1 MSRNCCSSTNRRRE
15 SIPSRAVSSG
25 ICCSNF
31 PATASRFSSPRTTW
45 TKPSAAATSPTSI
58 TANSSPTVRRTR
70 CANSPTCS
78 RPAPCA
84 SRSPH
89 PKSPGRWLAPVKSK
103 ASAVQ
108 PSSASPSTRL
118 STTTWIWTTSAR
130 SFPGRAPRSAKSA
143 RSLRAS
149 KTSSWSSPTRIR
161 PTATIWRPPAKR
173 RRPGMTD
180 IFRGFGAV
188 FYKEALHVR
197 RDFGTLF
204 FSLIIPLLQM
214 LLLGYG
220 IDTNIR
226 QINTVVF
233 NADGRRESRE
243 LLDRLK
249 NSDTFHVVR
258 YVNSDVEMNEMI
270 IGGKARVG
278 IKIPVDYSDKLLHQ
292 MSAQVLVLIDGS
304 DSSVAGQAINVT
316 TSIGLDESLRR
327 ALTNNASSAVDMR
340 PKLLFNPDS
349 RSPNFFLPG
358 LTAIL
363 LLNVTT
369 FLTAFSIVREKER
382 GTLEQ
387 LFVTP
392 VRPMGLLLGK
402 LLPYLGIGFFELLL
416 ILTFM
421 RFVFLVPIHGSVL
434 LLGFL
439 SLPYLFAALSLGI
452 LISSK
457 ANSQAEAMQLAFL
470 PILPN
475 VFFSGYIFPRET
487 IPTIFKPLSYL
498 IPASYFINI
507 TRGVILRGAGIS
519 HLWTDGLALCLIG
532 TL

>member
-1 MSRNCCSSTNRRRE
+1 VIN
-15 SIPSRAVSSG
+15 P
-25 ICCSNF
+25 
-31 PATASRFSSPRTTW
+31 
-45 TKPSAAATSPTSI
+45 
-58 TANSSPTVRRTR
+58 
-70 CANSPTCS
+70 
-78 RPAPCA
+78 
-84 SRSPH
+84 
-89 PKSPGRWLAPVKSK
+89 
-103 ASAVQ
+103 
-108 PSSASPSTRL
+108 
-118 STTTWIWTTSAR
+118 
-130 SFPGRAPRSAKSA
+130 
-143 RSLRAS
+143 
-149 KTSSWSSPTRIR
+149 
-161 PTATIWRPPAKR
+161 
-173 RRPGMTD
+173 
-180 IFRGFGAV
+180 FRGFSAV

-214 LLLGYG
+214 FLLGFG

-226 QINTVVF
+226 QINTVVY

-243 LLDRLK
+243 LLDRLR
-249 NSDTFHVVR
+249 NSDTFNLVR
-258 YVNSDVEMNEMI
+258 YVNTDHDLTDAI
-270 IGGKARVG
+270 ISGKCRVG

-316 TSIGLDESLRR
+316 TAIGLDESLRR
-327 ALTNNASSAVDMR
+327 VLGSSTAPFAVDMR
-340 PKLLFNPDS
+340 PKILFNPDS

-402 LLPYLGIGFFELLL
+402 LLPYLMIGFFELCM

-421 RFVFLVPIHGSVL
+421 RFIFSVPIHGSVL
-434 LLGFL
+434 LLALL
-439 SLPYLFAALSLGI
+439 SLPYIFVSLSLGI

-470 PILPN
+470 TILPSI
-475 VFFSGYIFPRET
+475 FFSGYIFPRET
-487 IPTIFKPLSYL
+487 MPKFFFVLSYFV
-498 IPASYFINI
+498 PATYFIDI
-507 TRGVILRGAGIS
+507 TRGIILRGAGWV
-519 HLWTDGLALCLIG
+519 HLWTDAVALFFMG
-532 TL
+532 TMLLVIAARRFQNKVIMA

>member
-1 MSRNCCSSTNRRRE
+1 MR
-15 SIPSRAVSSG
+15 
-25 ICCSNF
+25 
-31 PATASRFSSPRTTW
+31 
-45 TKPSAAATSPTSI
+45 
-58 TANSSPTVRRTR
+58 
-70 CANSPTCS
+70 
-78 RPAPCA
+78 
-84 SRSPH
+84 
-89 PKSPGRWLAPVKSK
+89 
-103 ASAVQ
+103 
-108 PSSASPSTRL
+108 
-118 STTTWIWTTSAR
+118 
-130 SFPGRAPRSAKSA
+130 
-143 RSLRAS
+143 
-149 KTSSWSSPTRIR
+149 
-161 PTATIWRPPAKR
+161 
-173 RRPGMTD
+173 D

-188 FYKEALHVR
+188 FYKETLHVR

-258 YVNSDVEMNEMI
+258 YVQSDADMNDMI
-270 IGGKARVG
+270 VGGKARVG

-316 TSIGLDESLRR
+316 TAIGLDESLRR
-327 ALTNNASSAVDMR
+327 VLVNNASFAVDMR

-402 LLPYLGIGFFELLL
+402 LLPYLVIGFFELLL

-421 RFVFLVPIHGSVL
+421 RFAFHVPIHGSVFL
-434 LLGFL
+434 LAFL
-439 SLPYLFAALSLGI
+439 SLPYIFVSLSLGI

-457 ANSQAEAMQLAFL
+457 ANTQSEAMQLAFL
-470 PILPN
+470 TILPSI
-475 VFFSGYIFPRET
+475 FFSGYIFPRET
-487 IPTIFKPLSYL
+487 MPKVFYVISYFV
-498 IPASYFINI
+498 PASYFINI
-507 TRGVILRGAGIS
+507 TRGVILRGAGIH
-519 HLWTDGLALCLIG
+519 HLWLDGLALFAIGSFLLIIAARRFHNKVIMA
-532 TL
+532 

>member
-1 MSRNCCSSTNRRRE
+1 
-15 SIPSRAVSSG
+15 
-25 ICCSNF
+25 
-31 PATASRFSSPRTTW
+31 
-45 TKPSAAATSPTSI
+45 
-58 TANSSPTVRRTR
+58 VR
-70 CANSPTCS
+70 
-78 RPAPCA
+78 
-84 SRSPH
+84 
-89 PKSPGRWLAPVKSK
+89 
-103 ASAVQ
+103 
-108 PSSASPSTRL
+108 
-118 STTTWIWTTSAR
+118 
-130 SFPGRAPRSAKSA
+130 
-143 RSLRAS
+143 
-149 KTSSWSSPTRIR
+149 
-161 PTATIWRPPAKR
+161 
-173 RRPGMTD
+173 D

-188 FYKEALHVR
+188 FYKETLHVR

-249 NSDTFHVVR
+249 NSDTFHLVR
-258 YVNSDVEMNEMI
+258 YVNTDHEMNEMI
-270 IGGKARVG
+270 IAGKARVG
-278 IKIPVDYSDKLLHQ
+278 IKIPVDYSDKLLHK

-327 ALTNNASSAVDMR
+327 VLVNNETFAVDMR

-402 LLPYLGIGFFELLL
+402 LLPYLAIGFFELCM

-421 RFVFLVPIHGSVL
+421 RFAFHVPIHGSVIL
-434 LLGFL
+434 LAFL
-439 SLPYLFAALSLGI
+439 SLPYIFVSLSLGI

-457 ANSQAEAMQLAFL
+457 ANSQSEAMQLAFL
-470 PILPN
+470 TILPSI
-475 VFFSGYIFPRET
+475 FFSGYIFPRET
-487 IPTIFKPLSYL
+487 MPKFFYVISYFV
-498 IPASYFINI
+498 PASYFINI
-507 TRGVILRGAGIS
+507 TRGVILRGAGIT
-519 HLWTDGLALCLIG
+519 HLWIDALALFAMG
-532 TL
+532 TFLLVIAARRFQNKVIMA

>member
-1 MSRNCCSSTNRRRE
+1 MR
-15 SIPSRAVSSG
+15 
-25 ICCSNF
+25 
-31 PATASRFSSPRTTW
+31 
-45 TKPSAAATSPTSI
+45 
-58 TANSSPTVRRTR
+58 
-70 CANSPTCS
+70 
-78 RPAPCA
+78 
-84 SRSPH
+84 
-89 PKSPGRWLAPVKSK
+89 
-103 ASAVQ
+103 
-108 PSSASPSTRL
+108 
-118 STTTWIWTTSAR
+118 
-130 SFPGRAPRSAKSA
+130 
-143 RSLRAS
+143 
-149 KTSSWSSPTRIR
+149 
-161 PTATIWRPPAKR
+161 
-173 RRPGMTD
+173 D

-188 FYKEALHVR
+188 FYKETLHVR

-249 NSDTFHVVR
+249 NSDTFHLIR
-258 YVNSDVEMNEMI
+258 YVNTDHEMNEMI
-270 IGGKARVG
+270 IAGKARVG
-278 IKIPVDYSDKLLHQ
+278 IKIPVDYSDKLLHK

-327 ALTNNASSAVDMR
+327 VLVNNETFAVDMR

-402 LLPYLGIGFFELLL
+402 LLPYLVIGFFELCM

-421 RFVFLVPIHGSVL
+421 RFAFHVPIHGSVIL
-434 LLGFL
+434 LAFL
-439 SLPYLFAALSLGI
+439 SLPYIFVSLSLGI

-457 ANSQAEAMQLAFL
+457 ANSQSEAMQLAFL
-470 PILPN
+470 TILPSI
-475 VFFSGYIFPRET
+475 FFSGYIFPRET
-487 IPTIFKPLSYL
+487 MPKIFYVISYFV
-498 IPASYFINI
+498 PASYFINI
-507 TRGVILRGAGIS
+507 TRGVILRGAGIT
-519 HLWTDGLALCLIG
+519 HLWIDALALFAMG
-532 TL
+532 TFLLVIAARRFQNKVIMA

>member
-1 MSRNCCSSTNRRRE
+1 VVN
-15 SIPSRAVSSG
+15 P
-25 ICCSNF
+25 
-31 PATASRFSSPRTTW
+31 
-45 TKPSAAATSPTSI
+45 
-58 TANSSPTVRRTR
+58 
-70 CANSPTCS
+70 
-78 RPAPCA
+78 
-84 SRSPH
+84 
-89 PKSPGRWLAPVKSK
+89 
-103 ASAVQ
+103 
-108 PSSASPSTRL
+108 
-118 STTTWIWTTSAR
+118 
-130 SFPGRAPRSAKSA
+130 
-143 RSLRAS
+143 
-149 KTSSWSSPTRIR
+149 
-161 PTATIWRPPAKR
+161 
-173 RRPGMTD
+173 
-180 IFRGFGAV
+180 FRGFSAV

-214 LLLGYG
+214 FLLGFG

-226 QINTVVF
+226 QINTAVY

-243 LLDRLK
+243 LLDRLR
-249 NSDTFHVVR
+249 NSDTFNLVR
-258 YVNSDVEMNEMI
+258 YVNTDRDLNEAI
-270 IGGKARVG
+270 VSGKCRVG

-327 ALTNNASSAVDMR
+327 VLASSGNTAFAVDMR

-402 LLPYLGIGFFELLL
+402 LLPYLMIGFFELCM

-421 RFVFLVPIHGSVL
+421 RFVFSVPIHGSVL
-434 LLGFL
+434 LLALL
-439 SLPYLFAALSLGI
+439 SLPYIFVSLSLGI

-470 PILPN
+470 TILPS

-487 IPTIFKPLSYL
+487 MPKFFFILSYFV
-498 IPASYFINI
+498 PATFFIDI
-507 TRGVILRGAGIS
+507 TRGIILRGAGWVD
-519 HLWTDGLALCLIG
+519 LWSDALALFLFG
-532 TL
+532 TILLVIAARRFQNKVIMA

>member
-1 MSRNCCSSTNRRRE
+1 VVN
-15 SIPSRAVSSG
+15 P
-25 ICCSNF
+25 
-31 PATASRFSSPRTTW
+31 
-45 TKPSAAATSPTSI
+45 
-58 TANSSPTVRRTR
+58 
-70 CANSPTCS
+70 
-78 RPAPCA
+78 
-84 SRSPH
+84 
-89 PKSPGRWLAPVKSK
+89 
-103 ASAVQ
+103 
-108 PSSASPSTRL
+108 
-118 STTTWIWTTSAR
+118 
-130 SFPGRAPRSAKSA
+130 
-143 RSLRAS
+143 
-149 KTSSWSSPTRIR
+149 
-161 PTATIWRPPAKR
+161 
-173 RRPGMTD
+173 
-180 IFRGFGAV
+180 FRGFSAV

-214 LLLGYG
+214 FLLGFG

-226 QINTVVF
+226 QINTVVY

-243 LLDRLK
+243 LLDRLR
-249 NSDTFHVVR
+249 NSDTFNLIR
-258 YVNSDVEMNEMI
+258 YVNTDHDLNEAI
-270 IGGKARVG
+270 VSGKCRVG

-316 TSIGLDESLRR
+316 TAIGLDESLRR
-327 ALTNNASSAVDMR
+327 VLATSGNTPLAVDMR

-402 LLPYLGIGFFELLL
+402 LLPYLMIGFFELCM

-421 RFVFLVPIHGSVL
+421 RFVFSVPIHGSVL
-434 LLGFL
+434 LLALL
-439 SLPYLFAALSLGI
+439 SLPYIFVSLSLGI

-470 PILPN
+470 TILPS

-487 IPTIFKPLSYL
+487 MPKFFFILSYFV
-498 IPASYFINI
+498 PATFFIDI
-507 TRGVILRGAGIS
+507 TRGIILRGAGWVD
-519 HLWTDGLALCLIG
+519 LWSDALALFLFG
-532 TL
+532 TILLVIAARRFQNKVIMA

>member
-1 MSRNCCSSTNRRRE
+1 MR
-15 SIPSRAVSSG
+15 
-25 ICCSNF
+25 
-31 PATASRFSSPRTTW
+31 
-45 TKPSAAATSPTSI
+45 
-58 TANSSPTVRRTR
+58 
-70 CANSPTCS
+70 
-78 RPAPCA
+78 
-84 SRSPH
+84 
-89 PKSPGRWLAPVKSK
+89 
-103 ASAVQ
+103 
-108 PSSASPSTRL
+108 
-118 STTTWIWTTSAR
+118 
-130 SFPGRAPRSAKSA
+130 
-143 RSLRAS
+143 
-149 KTSSWSSPTRIR
+149 
-161 PTATIWRPPAKR
+161 
-173 RRPGMTD
+173 D

-188 FYKEALHVR
+188 FYKETLHVR

-258 YVNSDVEMNEMI
+258 YVTSDDDMNNMI

-304 DSSVAGQAINVT
+304 DASVAGQAINVST
-316 TSIGLDESLRR
+316 AIGLDESLRR
-327 ALTNNASSAVDMR
+327 VLLNNASFAVDMR

-392 VRPMGLLLGK
+392 VKPMGLLLGK

-421 RFVFLVPIHGSVL
+421 RFAFHVPIHGSVFL
-434 LLGFL
+434 LAFL
-439 SLPYLFAALSLGI
+439 SLPYIFVSLSLGI

-457 ANSQAEAMQLAFL
+457 ANTQSEAMQLAFL
-470 PILPN
+470 TILPSI
-475 VFFSGYIFPRET
+475 FFSGYIFPRET
-487 IPTIFKPLSYL
+487 MPKAFYAISYL
-498 IPASYFINI
+498 VPASYFINI
-507 TRGVILRGAGIS
+507 TRGVILRGAGIR
-519 HLWTDGLALCLIG
+519 HLWLDGLALFAIGAFLLIIAARRFHNKVIMA
-532 TL
+532 